1 MFHFK
6 NTPHKTSGTPV
17 KTGIYLSLWIPALAG
32 MLILILMAFSPAIA
46 GTPIPFTINLSENV
60 VVTGTPRIQLD
71 IGGVTRYATYT
82 GGSGTSALTFSY
94 PIVAPDFDR
103 NGISIISPIDLN
115 GGTIKDLNG
124 NDATLTF
131 TPPNTSG
138 VLVQSYQTAFTTSP
152 IDSSNEAAASFNITG
167 APSGATYNYTITSS
181 GGAGSVTGSGT
192 ISADP
197 QPVTGVN
204 VSGLPFGTLTA
215 SVTVTNATGTGNA
228 KTGTVAGS
236 WVAPL
241 DALPSPASA
250 FSVRRLLTSYT
261 GPLMQIRRSSDNTI
275 QDIGLTFS
283 GNLNTAALTTFC
295 GANSCYVSKW
305 YDQSGNGRDSIQTTT
320 ANQPRIVNA
329 GAQELLSTR
338 AGIKFIK
345 SSSTRL
351 ITSPAPLLSYP
362 IQTSI
367 IAKVDGSSSGAFI
380 KLGGPNDGIGIGI
393 GNPWFEN
400 VGLNLVTLKEQIV
413 WMPTSV
419 TITTGVPNVYSFMV
433 PAGGAASTLHYNQTP
448 VSILSG
454 STNSALSPTTALYI
468 GGYIAAGSEN
478 RYTDATIGEVLLFGS
493 TFSNTDRQ
501 TLEANQKAYYGTP

>member
-1 MFHFK
+1 MVIA
-6 NTPHKTSGTPV
+6 S
-17 KTGIYLSLWIPALAG
+17 ACLAG
-32 MLILILMAFSPAIA
+32 
-46 GTPIPFTINLSENV
+46 PIPFTINLSENV

-124 NDATLTF
+124 NNATLTF

-261 GPLMQIRRSSDNTI
+261 GPLMQIRRSSDNTT
-275 QDIGLTFS
+275 QDIGTSFA
-283 GNLNTAALTTFC
+283 GNLNTATLTTFC

-305 YDQSGNGRDSIQTTT
+305 YDQSGNARDAVQATLG
-320 ANQPRIVNA
+320 NQPRIVNA
-329 GAQELLSTR
+329 GTIESRNSRPAVKFLGVGYNLKTGSFT
-338 AGIKFIK
+338 AFTGGI
-345 SSSTRL
+345 SL
-351 ITSPAPLLSYP
+351 IAVAKVDVDVAYNALISKTQSNQPAPLDMYNN
-362 IQTSI
+362 I
-367 IAKVDGSSSGAFI
+367 IYVG
-380 KLGGPNDGIGIGI
+380 NGI
-393 GNPWFEN
+393 GNNGFTGATTPFLSS
-400 VGLNLVTLKEQIV
+400 VSYSV
-413 WMPTSV
+413 WSYV
-419 TITTGVPNVYSFMV
+419 VANTGVGNFFIN
-433 PAGGAASTLHYNQTP
+433 GAANGAIGATPYNDTGSPIVIGSRNDGATNLNGIVGEGILFPSTL
-448 VSILSG
+448 S
-454 STNSALSPTTALYI
+454 STHRQAL
-468 GGYIAAGSEN
+468 EN
-478 RYTDATIGEVLLFGS
+478 
-493 TFSNTDRQ
+493 
-501 TLEANQKAYYGTP
+501 NQKIYFGTP